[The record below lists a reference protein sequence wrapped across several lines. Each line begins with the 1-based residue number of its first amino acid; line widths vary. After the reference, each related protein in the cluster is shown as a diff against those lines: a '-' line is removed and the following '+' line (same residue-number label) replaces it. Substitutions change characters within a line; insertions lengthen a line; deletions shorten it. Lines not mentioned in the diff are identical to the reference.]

1 MSKYLHTLDG
11 KPATFDGFQICFAS
25 RFGKPNKLADSL
37 KQIKKERAISI
48 KNREERGYPINFKYG
63 HLRYE

>member
-25 RFGKPNKLADSL
+25 RYGKPNLMAESL
-37 KQIKKERAISI
+37 DQIRREQKISI
-48 KNREERGYPINFKYG
+48 KNRQERGYSDDFKYG
-63 HLRYE
+63 YLRYK